1 MSILYYHPLGMDNY
15 DTVTGTTYSNHG
27 LGKLD
32 FGGNNMPIY
41 SMCDGEVAF
50 CGLYTDGTSCCAISC
65 SENGL
70 NTTFY
75 IRYIHGIYQVQVGDQ
90 VTRGQLIGYTS
101 DIGAKPGQYHLHLDF
116 STTPNSFIPV
126 EVELNND
133 RTFTYNGRTY
143 PIRDSVD
150 LGQVKQWM
158 LANGAGGNKCGYCW
172 LVMASAAEIITPGG
186 LYYDERMDVSKK
198 INLSERDWLAIY
210 GMWQYE
216 EGGIFEHGDAYEIA
230 AGISEWV
237 VRVTRNR
244 LLAGVPLDNICLW
257 NWDPNT
263 GQWVPGRARAEQLG
277 QQVNEETR
285 QFIKNIILGNNYY
298 YAEQIA
304 LQYRYTQDPY
314 AVHDDVLWQ
323 RHLYAAD
330 TFSGASSPSGVR
342 WITMAAIPF
351 WAGYFFMEG
360 AFSEAVQRQWNN
372 NFYPNNPYF
381 AN

>member
-75 IRYIHGIYQVQVGDQ
+75 IRYIHGVYQVQVGDQ

-101 DIGAKPGQYHLHLDF
+101 DIGAEPGQYHLHLDF
-116 STTPNSFIPV
+116 STTPNDFIPV

-133 RTFTYNGRTY
+133 RTFTYSGHIY

-150 LGQVKQWM
+150 LGQVRQWM
-158 LANGAGGNKCGYCW
+158 LVNGAGGNRCGYCW
-172 LVMASAAEIITPGG
+172 LVMASAAEIITPEG
-186 LYYDERMDVSKK
+186 LYYDERMDVSKRM
-198 INLSERDWLAIY
+198 NLSERDWLAIY

-230 AGISEWV
+230 AGITEWV
-237 VRVTRNR
+237 VRVFRNR
-244 LLAGVPLDNICLW
+244 LLAGDSIDSICC
-257 NWDPNT
+257 WDD
-263 GQWVPGRARAEQLG
+263 GISKPGRALAESYG
-277 QQVNEETR
+277 QYVNEEVK
-285 QFIKNIILGNNYY
+285 QFIRNIILGNNYF
-298 YAEQIA
+298 YAEVIA
-304 LQYRYTQDPY
+304 LQYRWTRSPY
-314 AVHDDVLWQ
+314 AIEEDDLWQ
-323 RHLYAAD
+323 RHAYAAD
-330 TFSGASSPSGVR
+330 TFYGTSDLNVIND
-342 WITMAAIPF
+342 ITVAAIPF
-351 WAGYFFMEG
+351 YAGYFIMN
-360 AFSEAVQRQWNN
+360 AHLSPIVQRQWNN